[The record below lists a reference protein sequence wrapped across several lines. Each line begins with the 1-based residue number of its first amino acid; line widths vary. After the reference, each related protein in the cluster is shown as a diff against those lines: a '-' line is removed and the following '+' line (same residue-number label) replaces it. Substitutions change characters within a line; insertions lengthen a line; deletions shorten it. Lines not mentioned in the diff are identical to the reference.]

1 MDSKKLQEILAKHT
15 KWLNGE
21 DSGECADLG
30 RADLVDA
37 NLVGADLGRA
47 NLIGADLV
55 GANLRGANLVGADLR
70 RADLRGADLRRADL
84 RGADIDVSAWPL
96 WCGSKNVKVDRHI
109 AAQLAAH
116 FCALDCDDP
125 DYQAAR
131 EAILEFG
138 KTSHVARY
146 LDLIGEV

>member
-55 GANLRGANLVGADLR
+55 GANLRGANLV
-70 RADLRGADLRRADL
+70 GADLRRADL